1 MQKQV
6 IFEIAKIR
14 EMSFFRTARAAL
26 LSVFPFV
33 LIGSFAKVA
42 TVALLAPDSFL
53 SGIFGMELSQR
64 FNSLC
69 NGIYAMTGGLSGLLA
84 APYSAGYTAQFL
96 RQNYKTAATTGFIA
110 YLALCFQQAGQSHGF
125 VFAYR
130 LLGVQGILAGIMFG
144 YVVGKLF
151 LLSGEFWSKVEGREG
166 ADQQLPGSF
175 RMLLPLFLA
184 LAFAIILN
192 FAGSCLFKNGISQSQ
207 EMKAATSS
215 FPSILW
221 LGLLT
226 SVGTWCGLFGPYT
239 SSSFFDEASA
249 TKNLNYALAHHGDL
263 TGVPYKLTTY
273 STYFTYAQLAGL
285 GLLLAL
291 MFVSK
296 RRNRRLLC
304 WWCLI
309 PVFFGYDSALNIG
322 TPVLLNP
329 LFLIPYVFVPQLNM
343 VVVSAFYKL
352 GILLP
357 SVYPVWGGTPPVLR
371 ALIATNG
378 SFAAFFVSLALVV
391 MDAFIY
397 CFFVKNAERAG
408 ELMNR
413 LKGGQVDEK

>member
-14 EMSFFRTARAAL
+14 EMSFFKTARAAL
-26 LSVFPFV
+26 LSIFPFV

-64 FNSLC
+64 FNSLF
-69 NGIYAMTGGLSGLLA
+69 NGVYAMTGGLSGLLA
-84 APYSAGYTAQFL
+84 AHYAAGYTAQFL

-192 FAGSCLFKNGISQSQ
+192 FAGSFLFKNGISQSQ
-207 EMKAATSS
+207 EMKVATSS

-239 SSSFFDEASA
+239 SNSFFDEVSA

-263 TGVPYKLTTY
+263 TSVPSDDLFDVLCLCSACWSGSVACFDVCFEKKK
-273 STYFTYAQLAGL
+273 STFALLVVSDSGLFRLRFSIKYRDAGL
-285 GLLLAL
+285 AQSAVFDTLCFGSATEHGD
-291 MFVSK
+291 
-296 RRNRRLLC
+296 RL
-304 WWCLI
+304 
-309 PVFFGYDSALNIG
+309 
-322 TPVLLNP
+322 
-329 LFLIPYVFVPQLNM
+329 
-343 VVVSAFYKL
+343 
-352 GILLP
+352 
-357 SVYPVWGGTPPVLR
+357 
-371 ALIATNG
+371 
-378 SFAAFFVSLALVV
+378 
-391 MDAFIY
+391 
-397 CFFVKNAERAG
+397 
-408 ELMNR
+408 
-413 LKGGQVDEK
+413 